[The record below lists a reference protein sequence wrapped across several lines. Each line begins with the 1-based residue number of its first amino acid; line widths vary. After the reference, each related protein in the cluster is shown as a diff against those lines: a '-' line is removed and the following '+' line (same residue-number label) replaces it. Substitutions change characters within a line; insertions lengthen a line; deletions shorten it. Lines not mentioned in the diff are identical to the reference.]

1 MSKRP
6 KIVSTGLSGLVGS
19 RVEELLSTKFSFQ
32 NLDLTTGV
40 DLADEAS
47 VKKAMGKASGE
58 AVVHF
63 AAYTNVDEAYRQMG
77 DKNGACYKVNVLGTR
92 HVAQY
97 SAEQERYLIHIS
109 TDFVFDGKKRK
120 PYTETDRP
128 HPIEW
133 YGQTK
138 YWAEQEVQKAGGSF
152 AILRIAFPFRTDYK
166 LKPDLVRTILEKLK
180 TGTLYPMFSD
190 QIITPTFIDDIAIAL
205 GTIIQKR
212 PRGIYHVV
220 GSSAVSPYDLAKSIA
235 RTFGYNEQTVMKGSL
250 AEYLRTAKRPY
261 QKRLAMSNKKI
272 KRELGITMRTIETAL
287 REVKRQINSSY
298 SNLHL

>member
-1 MSKRP
+1 MDPHFLGKRFGKPTTRMSKRP
-6 KIVSTGLSGLVGS
+6 NLIVTGLSGLVGS
-19 RVEELLSTKFSFQ
+19 RIEELLSDRFSFQ
-32 NLDLTTGV
+32 NLDLSTGV
-40 DLADEAS
+40 DLTDKAS
-47 VKKAMGKASGE
+47 VKNAMGKANGE
-58 AVVHF
+58 VVVHL
-63 AAYTNVDEAYRQMG
+63 AAYTNVDEAHHQMG

-97 SAEQERYLIHIS
+97 AAERERYLIHIS
-109 TDFVFDGKKRK
+109 TDFVFDGKKRD

-180 TGTLYPMFSD
+180 TGTLYPMFAD
-190 QIITPTFIDDIAIAL
+190 QIITPTFVDDIAKAL

-220 GSSAVSPYDLAKSIA
+220 GSS
-235 RTFGYNEQTVMKGSL
+235 
-250 AEYLRTAKRPY
+250 
-261 QKRLAMSNKKI
+261 
-272 KRELGITMRTIETAL
+272 
-287 REVKRQINSSY
+287 
-298 SNLHL
+298 